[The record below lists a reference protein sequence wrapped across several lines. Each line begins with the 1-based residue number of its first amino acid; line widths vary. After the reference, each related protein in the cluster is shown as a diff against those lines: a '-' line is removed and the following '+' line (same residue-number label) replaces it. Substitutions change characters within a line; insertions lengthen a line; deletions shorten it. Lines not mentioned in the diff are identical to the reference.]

1 MKAWLPILVDE
12 LPQNP
17 VLALSTVRNLA
28 LAGVYDRK
36 GKLLAGSLGTP
47 SLAAAAAEEAKIMF
61 PGDCRLITETARL
74 TLECLDPGEP
84 TTGQFWHTALQNH
97 EGAWA
102 SWLLTMP
109 AIEDGRL
116 KLTRHLLSAF
126 GPWTTPRLPEEFK
139 DQWSLLPLK
148 AGLGRLFIIGD
159 DGLGLET
166 AALAART
173 GLTVTWFTTVE
184 QSGEEFDDARRL
196 ADFDIRRLKSWC
208 VLTDDFLAEQGI
220 KQGVKV
226 VVTTAENEG
235 FIESIRQMKPAYLA
249 LSGEAEQP
257 EKGRVGLFPQAVNTA
272 QKALGLV
279 AEMLAK

>member
-12 LPQNP
+12 LPQSP

-28 LAGVYDRK
+28 RAGVYDRQ
-36 GKLLAGSLGTP
+36 GRLLAGSLGSP
-47 SLAAAAAEEAKIMF
+47 NLAAAAAEEAKIMA
-61 PGDCRLITETARL
+61 PGDCRLITETAQL
-74 TLECLDPGEP
+74 TLECLDPDDPAIGR
-84 TTGQFWHTALQNH
+84 FWHTARQNH

-126 GPWTTPRLPEEFK
+126 GPWTTPRLPEEFR
-139 DQWSLLPLK
+139 DQWSLVPLK

-159 DGLGLET
+159 DGLALET

-173 GLTVTWFTTVE
+173 GLTVTWFTTAE
-184 QSGEEFDDARRL
+184 QSGQEFDEARAL
-196 ADFDIRRLKSWC
+196 GDFDIKRLDGWQA
-208 VLTDDFLAEQGI
+208 LTDDFLTDQGL
-220 KQGVKV
+220 KPGVKV
-226 VVTTAENEG
+226 VVTSPENEN
-235 FIESIRQMKPAYLA
+235 FLDIIKQLKPAYLA
-249 LSGEAEQP
+249 LAGEAEQP
-257 EKGRVGLFPQAVNTA
+257 EQGEAGLFPKAVTTS